1 MPLLI
6 HNMGDG
12 ASLVLHLLIGGHA
25 CQVLVVLAN
34 NQAAASSS
42 IVCQVFISIQA
53 TQEEEPGMHGNVDLG
68 LDGLTSPMCRHV
80 HCPLAVYRFR
90 AAAAPLPP
98 PSQSKRH
105 I

>member
-12 ASLVLHLLIGGHA
+12 ASLVLFLIGGHA

-68 LDGLTSPMCRHV
+68 LDLSHVPPCALSPR
-80 HCPLAVYRFR
+80 R
-90 AAAAPLPP
+90 LPV
-98 PSQSKRH
+98 
-105 I
+105 